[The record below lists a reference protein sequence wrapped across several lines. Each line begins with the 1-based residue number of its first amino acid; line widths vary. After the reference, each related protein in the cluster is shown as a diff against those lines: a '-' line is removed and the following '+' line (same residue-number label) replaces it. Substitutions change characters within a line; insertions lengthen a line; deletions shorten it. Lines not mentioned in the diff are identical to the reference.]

1 MEGEQE
7 AALRSAASC
16 HAVFYERDERPMNSL
31 FLCDIDGT
39 LLCRDAPL
47 GAEGI
52 NAARDFTAAGGLL
65 SLCTGRS
72 VPAAAAVAAALGVN
86 LPCILYGGA
95 ALYDFAAQKFLYVHP
110 FPSGVLQGATAVL
123 QGHPA
128 VSMQVFTAQDAY
140 VLRRNTRL
148 NTRGVREENT
158 APLSSLYDVE
168 GAVIKLVMCGDNI
181 AELAYCRRYF
191 PTESCDFA
199 FASRNFVDVVA
210 KGCSKADA
218 MKELSRRLSLPFS
231 CFIAAGDAMTD
242 LPMLRLAGKSFAPA
256 NACEAV
262 REAAGHVVPDVREGG
277 MAEAFHMAA
286 RWLQDT

>member
-1 MEGEQE
+1 
-7 AALRSAASC
+7 
-16 HAVFYERDERPMNSL
+16 
-31 FLCDIDGT
+31 
-39 LLCRDAPL
+39 
-47 GAEGI
+47 
-52 NAARDFTAAGGLL
+52 
-65 SLCTGRS
+65 
-72 VPAAAAVAAALGVN
+72 
-86 LPCILYGGA
+86 
-95 ALYDFAAQKFLYVHP
+95 
-110 FPSGVLQGATAVL
+110 
-123 QGHPA
+123 
-128 VSMQVFTAQDAY
+128 MQVFTAQDAY

-158 APLSSLYDVE
+158 APLSSLCDVE
-168 GAVIKLVMCGDNI
+168 GAIIKLVMCGDNI

-210 KGCSKADA
+210 RGCSKADA
-218 MKELSRRLSLPFS
+218 MKELSQRLSLPFS

-256 NACEAV
+256 NACEAD